1 MFVGSENETGKR
13 EKGKGKS
20 GGKLAKNF
28 KKRVGEE
35 TQIIMESKKGEE
47 EWLSVL
53 SERASSGVVCSIPIK
68 STFMEGVD

>member
-47 EWLSVL
+47 E
-53 SERASSGVVCSIPIK
+53 
-68 STFMEGVD
+68 